1 MSASLGAGSITSR
14 VNSRPARAAHSIEEQ
29 PDHLSDCHLGG
40 GRVRQRALKA
50 SSQVRRTPNWVSLYV
65 IDRREDALWNT
76 LWSHELRFSTSQLLP
91 TPTTRRKAYGIRT
104 NLTLPEYGR
113 VLFVISTVGIRV
125 NETPSLE
132 AKYLFFWHKMK
143 FLKVKIKKTLSGSSI
158 PVSGVKLE
166 RGYYLFWLF
175 FKIDL
180 CSATSIGSSRQDLL
194 NDVAENRFI
203 LKNNQNTH
211 NARFSFTL

>member
-1 MSASLGAGSITSR
+1 
-14 VNSRPARAAHSIEEQ
+14 
-29 PDHLSDCHLGG
+29 
-40 GRVRQRALKA
+40 
-50 SSQVRRTPNWVSLYV
+50 
-65 IDRREDALWNT
+65 
-76 LWSHELRFSTSQLLP
+76 
-91 TPTTRRKAYGIRT
+91 
-104 NLTLPEYGR
+104 
-113 VLFVISTVGIRV
+113 
-125 NETPSLE
+125 
-132 AKYLFFWHKMK
+132 MK